1 VAPAVVPADGIDPT
15 TARWR
20 ASIAT
25 LFPPAESPVTIASPP
40 SAARS
45 LRRRILERGRPQAV
59 PERAVL
65 VLHDVTKQYPNGKIA
80 LRDVD
85 LVIPE
90 GDFVFLVGPSGAGK
104 STLIK
109 LLIRDEIA
117 TRGDVVL
124 DGQDLARLPRRQV
137 PRMRRKI
144 GIIFQ
149 DFKLLP
155 TKTVWENV
163 AFALEVTGHPRRQ
176 IRPAVDRVLA
186 IVGLTA
192 QAKQIPA
199 QLSGGEQQRTAIARA
214 LVHDPRL
221 IIADEPT
228 GNLDPLI
235 SWEILQL
242 LLRINELG
250 VTVLMATHNAEVVT
264 ALRKRVVAV
273 EEGRIIR
280 DEVGGYHR
288 ED

>member
-1 VAPAVVPADGIDPT
+1 M
-15 TARWR
+15 
-20 ASIAT
+20 
-25 LFPPAESPVTIASPP
+25 
-40 SAARS
+40 
-45 LRRRILERGRPQAV
+45 
-59 PERAVL
+59 L
-65 VLHDVTKQYPNGKIA
+65 VLHDVTKQYPNGKVA

-109 LLIRDEIA
+109 LLIRDEVA
-117 TRGDVVL
+117 THGEVVL
-124 DGQDLARLPRRQV
+124 DDQDLARLPRRKV
-137 PRMRRKI
+137 PKMRRKI

-163 AFALEVTGHPRRQ
+163 AFALEVTGTPRRK
-176 IRPAVDRVLA
+176 IKPAVDRVLA
-186 IVGLTA
+186 LVGLTA
-192 QAKQIPA
+192 QSGQTPN

-221 IIADEPT
+221 INADEPT

-235 SWEILQL
+235 SWEIIQL
-242 LLRINELG
+242 LLRINEMG
-250 VTVLMATHNAEVVT
+250 TTVLMATHNAEVVT
-264 ALRKRVVAV
+264 ALRKRVVAL
-273 EEGRIIR
+273 EAGRIVR

-288 ED
+288 DYA

>member
-1 VAPAVVPADGIDPT
+1 M
-15 TARWR
+15 
-20 ASIAT
+20 
-25 LFPPAESPVTIASPP
+25 
-40 SAARS
+40 
-45 LRRRILERGRPQAV
+45 
-59 PERAVL
+59 
-65 VLHDVTKQYPNGKIA
+65 HDVSKQYPNGKVA

-109 LLIRDEIA
+109 LLIRDELA
-117 TRGDVVL
+117 TQGEVVL
-124 DGQDLARLPRRQV
+124 DGQDLARLNRRHV

-163 AFALEVTGHPRRQ
+163 AFALEVTGTPSRKV
-176 IRPAVDRVLA
+176 RPAVDRVLA
-186 IVGLTA
+186 LVGLTA

-235 SWEILQL
+235 SWEIIQL

-264 ALRKRVVAV
+264 ALRRRVVAL

-280 DEVGGYHR
+280 DEVGGAYHR

>member
-1 VAPAVVPADGIDPT
+1 MTIAPA
-15 TARWR
+15 
-20 ASIAT
+20 
-25 LFPPAESPVTIASPP
+25 PP

-45 LRRRILERGRPQAV
+45 LRRRILDRGRDQAV

-109 LLIRDEIA
+109 LLIRDEVA
-117 TRGDVVL
+117 TRGQVVL

-137 PRMRRKI
+137 PKMRRKI

-163 AFALEVTGHPRRQ
+163 AFALEVTGIRASRSARR
-176 IRPAVDRVLA
+176 
-186 IVGLTA
+186 
-192 QAKQIPA
+192 
-199 QLSGGEQQRTAIARA
+199 SIACWPSSA
-214 LVHDPRL
+214 
-221 IIADEPT
+221 
-228 GNLDPLI
+228 
-235 SWEILQL
+235 
-242 LLRINELG
+242 
-250 VTVLMATHNAEVVT
+250 
-264 ALRKRVVAV
+264 
-273 EEGRIIR
+273 
-280 DEVGGYHR
+280 
-288 ED
+288 